1 MIKNMKIGKH
11 KISNFSKVFIIA
23 EVGINHGGDINKCLK
38 LIKEAAKAGAD
49 AVKLQLI
56 DPETSYQKKTKSY
69 KEFSSAILSKKELI
83 RAKKFANKIKVV
95 LFVTPGDFKS
105 LKLIKILNF
114 KAIKISS
121 GLCTNIPLIKEA
133 AKLNLPMILSTGM
146 AYESEIAEAIK
157 TVKKISKKGVAI
169 LKCTSI
175 YPAKFNTLNLNAI
188 KEFKKKFKIPIGYS
202 DHSLGIQACLSAVSL
217 GAKIIEKHFTLNKK
231 DKGADHK
238 ISLEPK
244 EFNKMV
250 KNIRDIEIMLGNS
263 SITPTKKEISLRSAF
278 HRYLVAK
285 TNILKGEKISLFN
298 IGIKRLLKYKK
309 GTLQPKFLNK
319 IKGKIAKEN
328 IYADQQISFKKI
340 R

>member
-1 MIKNMKIGKH
+1 MKIGKH
-11 KISNFSKVFIIA
+11 KISNLSKVFIIA
-23 EVGINHGGDINKCLK
+23 EVGINHGGNINKCLR

-69 KEFSSAILSKKELI
+69 KVFSSAILNKKELI
-83 RAKKFANKIKVV
+83 RAKKFANKSKVV
-95 LFVTPGDFKS
+95 LFATPGDFKS
-105 LKLIKILNF
+105 LKLIKILKF

-157 TVKKISKKGVAI
+157 TVKKNSKKGVGV

-175 YPAKFNTLNLNAI
+175 YPASFDTLNLNAI
-188 KEFKKKFKIPIGYS
+188 KEFKKKFKVPIGYS

-231 DKGADHK
+231 NKGADHK
-238 ISLEPK
+238 ISSEPK
-244 EFNKMV
+244 EFSEMV
-250 KNIRDIEIMLGNS
+250 KNIRDIEKMLGNS
-263 SITPTKKEISLRSAF
+263 SIVPTKKEISLRSVF

-285 TNILKGEKISLFN
+285 KDILRGERISLSS
-298 IGIKRLLKYKK
+298 IGIKRLFKYKK
-309 GTLQPKFLNK
+309 GALEPKFLNT
-319 IKGKIAKEN
+319 IKGKTAKKN
-328 IYADQQISFKKI
+328 IYSDQQLSLKKVK
-340 R
+340 